1 MKVASL
7 DVFIRDT
14 MKEERQNYES
24 TMDPILETAQGKT
37 RDVFRLITR
46 VWTCL
51 QKVTSCDHEDKDE
64 SIQIFY
70 LDLLLTQIQKTVLIL
85 AQALNTMT
93 YHRRCNALSV
103 IMGQNE
109 TKSVFKEKAEILGE
123 KDFLLGRDFQN
134 QVMKVT
140 EAKTKIHNVVRRKRK
155 GAEAQPQA
163 SRTLQMPYQ
172 ENPSRQQGYRSSGGE
187 HRTTNKLF
195 VEKKGDRLNQKVSVI
210 TSPFL
215 NSFKFPVL
223 IPDSDLENV
232 YPFIKNLFKGIKIPQ
247 VPLAGRLKYFLKF
260 WEKLTRDPNI
270 LGIRQ
275 GFQIPFKHP
284 LHPPPTPLPPLK
296 KI

>member
-7 DVFIRDT
+7 DVFIRNT
-14 MKEERQNYES
+14 MKEERQNHEL

-46 VWTCL
+46 VWTYL
-51 QKVTSCDHEDKDE
+51 QKVTSSDHEDKDE

-70 LDLLLTQIQKTVLIL
+70 LDFLLTQIQKTVLIL

-109 TKSVFKEKAEILGE
+109 TKSIFKEKAEILGE
-123 KDFLLGRDFQN
+123 KDFLLGKNFQN

-140 EAKTKIHNVVRRKRK
+140 EAKTKIHNAVRRKRK

-195 VEKKGDRLNQKVSVI
+195 VEKRETGSIKRSV
-210 TSPFL
+210 
-215 NSFKFPVL
+215 
-223 IPDSDLENV
+223 
-232 YPFIKNLFKGIKIPQ
+232 
-247 VPLAGRLKYFLKF
+247 
-260 WEKLTRDPNI
+260 
-270 LGIRQ
+270 
-275 GFQIPFKHP
+275 
-284 LHPPPTPLPPLK
+284 
-296 KI
+296 